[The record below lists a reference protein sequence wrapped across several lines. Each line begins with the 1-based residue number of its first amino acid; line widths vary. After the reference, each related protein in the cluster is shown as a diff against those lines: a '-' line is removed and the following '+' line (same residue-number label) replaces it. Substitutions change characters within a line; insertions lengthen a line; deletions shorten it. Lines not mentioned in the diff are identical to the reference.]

1 MNNSKLLYVSKYTNL
16 IGGAGETTPLTN
28 PSGAVSAPP
37 MSANDPTSDA
47 ANQIAA
53 ANGQP
58 AAANGQLPATSR
70 MDQFNADV
78 SYAASS
84 AAAGM
89 SQAATA
95 IDTGMHDMHAM
106 ADSVGKNTQATAFA
120 VLWIIFSLVMLVL
133 LGMRS
138 NDSKNKGGAFTLFT
152 FGLLFW
158 FLALYFGMGN
168 DQVGESSG
176 YAQAS
181 LTISSFFF
189 YFCLYAS
196 SDEDGS
202 KKINLWGTI
211 FVVLMSHLFGA
222 FWVSICYSEDKA
234 KSMGHMDGLKGS
246 IGKKI
251 GFDIP
256 GAATAAATGV

>member
-16 IGGAGETTPLTN
+16 IGGGEGAPLMPTN
-28 PSGAVSAPP
+28 EENTDKVHLEIDATGKAATQITGNAQPVSGTV
-37 MSANDPTSDA
+37 DGTDA
-47 ANQIAA
+47 APQQTLSEQAA
-53 ANGQP
+53 AV
-58 AAANGQLPATSR
+58 ASSTVAT
-70 MDQFNADV
+70 MKQGLADV
-78 SYAASS
+78 D
-84 AAAGM
+84 AGM
-89 SQAATA
+89 HK
-95 IDTGMHDMHAM
+95 MHEM
-106 ADSVGKNTQATAFA
+106 ADSVDKNSQAMAFA

-138 NDSKNKGGAFTLFT
+138 NDSKNKGGAFTFYT

-181 LTISSFFF
+181 LTVSSFFF

-202 KKINLWGTI
+202 KKISLWGTI

-222 FWVSICYSEDKA
+222 FWVSICYSEEKA
-234 KSMGHMDGLKGS
+234 GSMGHMNIKGS
-246 IGKKI
+246 IGKTI
-251 GFDIP
+251 GFNIDP
-256 GAATAAATGV
+256 AAATAAATGV

>member
-16 IGGAGETTPLTN
+16 IGGGEGAPLMPPAADPNTQA
-28 PSGAVSAPP
+28 PSVVDVHLEGQ
-37 MSANDPTSDA
+37 A
-47 ANQIAA
+47 ADNATA
-53 ANGQP
+53 QP
-58 AAANGQLPATSR
+58 ATQ
-70 MDQFNADV
+70 
-78 SYAASS
+78 SYGERASALASS
-84 AAAGM
+84 AAEGAEAAA
-89 SQAATA
+89 AATVA
-95 IDTGMHDMHAM
+95 GMHDMHAM
-106 ADSVGKNTQATAFA
+106 ADSVSKNTQATAFIF
-120 VLWIIFSLVMLVL
+120 LWIIFSLVMLVL

-138 NDSKNKGGAFTLFT
+138 NDSKNKGGAFTFFA

-158 FLALYFGMGN
+158 GLAAYFGIGN

-176 YAQAS
+176 YAQAC

-202 KKINLWGTI
+202 KKISLWGTI

-222 FWVSICYSEDKA
+222 FWVSICYSEEKA
-234 KSMGHMDGLKGS
+234 GSMGHMNIKGL
-246 IGKKI
+246 IGRNI

-256 GAATAAATGV
+256 DPAAATAAATGV

>member
-16 IGGAGETTPLTN
+16 IGGGEGAPLMTPAADTTSHLDVH
-28 PSGAVSAPP
+28 VSA
-37 MSANDPTSDA
+37 DGTA
-47 ANQIAA
+47 ADNIAA

-58 AAANGQLPATSR
+58 AAGPSAMEKAAAL
-70 MDQFNADV
+70 
-78 SYAASS
+78 ASS
-84 AAAGM
+84 TADGIGK
-89 SQAATA
+89 AATA
-95 IDTGMHDMHAM
+95 LDAGLHDMHAM
-106 ADSVGKNTQATAFA
+106 ADSVDKNTQATAFIF
-120 VLWIIFSLVMLVL
+120 LWVIFSLVMLVL

-138 NDSKNKGGAFTLFT
+138 NDSKNKGGAFTFFA

-158 FLALYFGMGN
+158 GLAAYFGVGN

-176 YAQAS
+176 YAQAC

-202 KKINLWGTI
+202 KKISLWGTI

-222 FWVSICYSEDKA
+222 FWVSICYSEEKA
-234 KSMGHMDGLKGS
+234 GSMGHMNIKGS
-246 IGKKI
+246 IGKTI
-251 GFDIP
+251 GFNIP
-256 GAATAAATGV
+256 DAATAAATGV